1 MGNIAE
7 SILDAVDI
15 LVDKKVSNLSFN
27 KTVRAKIIEITDSSI
42 GQYKVQYQNSYFT
55 AYSSDS
61 SATYQKGSDVY
72 VEILS
77 NDFEKNAL
85 IVGTVQRLGSNYI
98 SVVEKLDAYTE
109 VGSPLVYAGDVTFN
123 KITTF
128 PDPRLL
134 DIYRVDQSIETPV
147 ETGSTQRMAGS
158 SMLAGWKNND
168 HETILKHNQFKNA
181 VTTAAAQAD
190 SIKIGLSIKNDIP
203 VEYRGLGNFGVEI
216 TVKYW
221 DASKVESTRDSK
233 TDILTRTY
241 TFDLN
246 QMTGQPYNYIVP
258 TKQYAIFSIDAK
270 NLIQIDRIRL
280 FIKDF
285 PKEAKGKISFSFS
298 NIHVQ
303 FLRALTNEELQNS
316 SLKILAPYGAYLGQ
330 DNGTSTV
337 LTAQVKIKGK
347 LVNYKTQKIDFYWF
361 RQNNNII
368 TTSAE
373 YSPYGGVGWELLN
386 TLASTTPY
394 EYNIINNDCPG
405 KNNKIKCVGVYSDNG
420 VITILYDT
428 INIINFYNGVDYYI
442 TSSTGTNFSFNV
454 GKTQLTC
461 IGGNNTNSST
471 YIWRQSLNGEPST
484 QVQSEQGASGGNIY
498 NAIINNPSANFIT
511 YTCSI
516 FKDQTCE
523 ELLGTTEIVLTNNQQ
538 TLGCTL
544 VINNGTQVFK
554 YDEFG
559 TSPTSEYK
567 AAAQR
572 MTIPALS
579 FDIYDKNGQIIK
591 FTGSKNKYMT
601 IRWFW
606 PIDPDVD
613 SEGKV
618 VRDSQGKVL
627 DWNAAVQRK
636 ETMLTVDGLNQNFAW
651 EPVSI
656 PDVISGG
663 EIYKFAL
670 SGVDILEYNILNK
683 YNAAYANSAA
693 SRNNIRLEVDYQG
706 EHLVA
711 TTNFTFTKEGEL
723 GTNGTGYL
731 ARIVPKGRV
740 YILGKTGGF
749 YIDGQKASKTN
760 NITMNISNLFE
771 AQLWNDAIG
780 EIKSGVTIEW
790 SISTNS
796 RRTITI
802 PKQGNVNAHAA
813 KTRLTISGN
822 NVTIDTSKNEECYCD
837 IIQACLIYGG
847 RRYYA
852 TYPIP
857 YMERDTSSQPILWLD
872 KGYTEVMYQSDGAR
886 GAFDGLPFKAMKID
900 GANLADI
907 GNTLNT
913 AVKWSSSWGAAA
925 RTIPGELLNQ
935 RYIDPPSYYVGDAN
949 YKSYIKIEYGATGSK
964 TRAYFPIQFYLNR
977 YGMAAMNEWDG
988 QSIEIK
994 NNKGYI
1000 LAPQMAAG
1008 KKEDDNSFT
1017 GIAIGQTFQAVEGDR
1032 TGVFGYAKGEQTI
1045 FLDADTGNAHFGKAK
1060 DARIII
1066 ATSNYGAA
1074 PAGSIYSG
1082 DYYSEYNDD
1091 GSPKENSENI
1101 TKKGMLLDLSTPQ
1114 IRFGSGNFY
1123 VTKEGYIHASGGGDI
1138 AGWKVGN
1145 YNLYSDNQ
1153 LLYLNSSHEE
1163 DSPKI
1168 YGQSNSNKKH
1178 NTIDSTN
1185 SGFYLSG
1192 EGLSLGSKF
1201 KAEKTGVAYI
1211 GEGATKYGGTDTTT
1225 NHTYW
1230 TIDGNTSSS
1239 HISYGTV
1246 GKDDQQG
1253 VYLGTDSIKL
1263 GNKFF
1268 ANNEGVVKIGDQAVS
1283 STTGKKYW
1291 TIDGSTD
1298 PETKVSNSYIKYGTS
1313 GSKDSVYI
1321 GTDKITL
1328 GKCFIVNS
1336 NGVVKIGN
1344 GAVSGTNKHWTI
1356 DATGDGETNNSYI
1369 RYGERNTDDS
1379 VNIATNEISLGK
1391 RFQVTSDGI
1400 VRLGKGAVAQNGTYW
1415 VIMDDGT
1422 NSFIRHG
1429 LKNDKQSVYIAT
1441 NEITLGKRFFVNE
1454 YGTVRIGNGA
1464 VDNINQ
1470 KHWTIAAGGDAANNN
1485 SYISYNT
1492 TSGGANDSVYIGT
1505 DKLTLGS
1512 QFYVSPNG
1520 VVRVGKDAVAGSTS
1534 SKYWTIDADS
1544 ANSYVK
1550 YGTSGNSNSVYIGTD
1565 KLTLGSQFYVSPNGI
1580 VRVGKGAVAADAN
1593 SNYWNITVNNN
1604 DNRSYIASGTSGK
1617 VPEITNAN
1625 TAINGTD
1632 GTVYL
1637 GTDGIRLG
1645 TKFAVDNNGNGKF
1658 NSLYANGSGQ
1668 IGGWHI
1674 ASNAL
1679 YSNETGT
1686 NTAEFT
1692 LPTEAQEANLILSTK
1707 GAILG
1712 PKETLADYKNF
1723 SPNHRIWEIGRNG
1736 IAYFSD
1742 VKISNRPGSDDENIF
1757 EWKTNDTNK
1766 TTVFKLKDNNCTIGG
1781 FNISG
1786 NTLSSEGFNITSGI
1800 PITATTTPVLDVN
1813 EVLKIYGNGDLDVQN
1828 ITSGASG
1835 AFNGTLTGASC
1846 TFGSGKI
1853 GKCAFGDDGVW
1864 ASQNPKTGIGSDGY
1878 LYLGGNTLSVE
1889 EITLPSSG
1897 FYIKAQKFQNKQ
1909 NFSQTIDFGDIDIS
1923 VSDTVSLSGECSI
1936 GTRTGD
1942 CTVSG
1947 TITLT
1952 GTATIG
1958 EKTFNV
1964 NVPDPYYNFSGQ
1976 FNRKTISL
1984 VKTASQ
1990 DTTKGSISFGSGD
2003 DDE

>member
-98 SVVEKLDAYTE
+98 SVIEKLDAYTE
-109 VGSPLVYAGDVTFN
+109 VGSPLVYAGNVTFN

-147 ETGSTQRMAGS
+147 ETGSTQRIAGS
-158 SMLAGWKNND
+158 STLAGWKNND

-233 TDILTRTY
+233 TDILTRIY

-258 TKQYAIFSIDAK
+258 TKQYAVFSIDAK

-285 PKEAKGKISFSFS
+285 PEEAKGQISFSFS
-298 NIHVQ
+298 NIHIQ

-347 LVNYKTQKIDFYWF
+347 PVNYKTQKIDFYWF

-740 YILGKTGGF
+740 YILATKEISGGDVTSESI
-749 YIDGQKASKTN
+749 YLNNTLQGTSVKID
-760 NITMNISNLFE
+760 NLFE
-771 AQLWNDAIG
+771 AELWNDSVGKIKQG
-780 EIKSGVTIEW
+780 IEIKWDMTS
-790 SISTNS
+790 NS
-796 RRTITI
+796 RRSPRTQLDINKTTEEI
-802 PKQGNVNAHAA
+802 FLNKFENLLNSHNVIEAC
-813 KTRLTISGN
+813 ISY
-822 NVTIDTSKNEECYCD
+822 E
-837 IIQACLIYGG
+837 G
-847 RRYYA
+847 RKYYA

-857 YMERDTSSQPILWLD
+857 YIVKILKNTNDYGKTLWLD
-872 KGYTEVMYQSDGAR
+872 QGYTEVMYQSDGTR
-886 GAFDGLPFKAMKID
+886 GAFNGLPFKA
-900 GANLADI
+900 
-907 GNTLNT
+907 
-913 AVKWSSSWGAAA
+913 
-925 RTIPGELLNQ
+925 
-935 RYIDPPSYYVGDAN
+935 RYIDDNGELKDLIDTLTIKDNWKASWSDNNVITAVPGDLKNQCYIEPPSFYVGDNNN
-949 YKSYIKIEYGATGSK
+949 YAKAYIRLYYDNVT
-964 TRAYFPIQFYLNR
+964 AYFPIQFYLNR

-994 NNKGYI
+994 NNEGYI

-1008 KKEDDNSFT
+1008 SKEDDNSFT
-1017 GIAIGQTFQAVEGDR
+1017 GIAIGQTFQSAEGNQ
-1032 TGVFGYAKGEQTI
+1032 TGMFGYYQGARSL
-1045 FLDADTGNAHFGKAK
+1045 FLDAKTGDAEFG
-1060 DARIII
+1060 I
-1066 ATSNYGAA
+1066 AGA
-1074 PAGSIYSG
+1074 GQIKIHVSDREGTIDSG
-1082 DYYSEYNDD
+1082 DYKFDHTKNAD
-1091 GSPKENSENI
+1091 G
-1101 TKKGMLLDLSTPQ
+1101 TYKGKGLKIKFTSTGVGEEKGPY
-1114 IRFGSGNFY
+1114 IKYGTGNFM
-1123 VTKEGYIHASGGGDI
+1123 VDSEGKITARGGGNI
-1138 AGWKVGN
+1138 AGWQIGD

-1153 LLYLNSSHEE
+1153 LLYLNSSHED

-1168 YGQSNSNKKH
+1168 YGQSNKDNKH
-1178 NTIDSTN
+1178 NTINSTN
-1185 SGFYLSG
+1185 PGFYLSG

-1263 GNKFF
+1263 GNKFY
-1268 ANNEGVVKIGDQAVS
+1268 AGNDGVVRVGDKAVVGG
-1283 STTGKKYW
+1283 TGKTYW
-1291 TIDGSTD
+1291 TINGD
-1298 PETKVSNSYIKYGTS
+1298 SNS
-1313 GSKDSVYI
+1313 
-1321 GTDKITL
+1321 
-1328 GKCFIVNS
+1328 
-1336 NGVVKIGN
+1336 
-1344 GAVSGTNKHWTI
+1344 
-1356 DATGDGETNNSYI
+1356 SYI
-1369 RYGERNTDDS
+1369 RYGTRNTDDS

-1470 KHWTIAAGGDAANNN
+1470 KHWTIAAKGDDKNNN

-1492 TSGGANDSVYIGT
+1492 TSGGTNDSVYIGT

-1512 QFYVSPNG
+1512 QFYVSSNG
-1520 VVRVGKDAVAGSTS
+1520 IVRVGKDAVAGSTS

-1544 ANSYVK
+1544 ANSYIK
-1550 YGTSGNSNSVYIGTD
+1550 YGTSGNSNSVYLGTD
-1565 KLTLGSQFYVSPNGI
+1565 KLTLGSQFYISPNGI
-1580 VRVGKGAVAADAN
+1580 VRVGKGAVTADAN
-1593 SNYWNITVNNN
+1593 SKYWNITANDT
-1604 DNRSYIASGTSGK
+1604 DNRSYIASGTSTK

-1625 TAINGTD
+1625 TTINGTD

-1757 EWKTNDTNK
+1757 EWKTNDTYK
-1766 TTVFKLKDNNCTIGG
+1766 TTIFKLKDNNCTIGG

-1786 NTLSSEGFNITSGI
+1786 NKLSSQGFNITSGI
-1800 PITATTTPVLDVN
+1800 SGNDGINTVLDVN
-1813 EVLKIYGNGDLDVQN
+1813 AVLKFYGNGDLDVQN
-1828 ITSGASG
+1828 ITSGGSG
-1835 AFNGTLTGASC
+1835 TFNGDLSGFNC
-1846 TFGSGKI
+1846 TFSKGSI
-1853 GKCAFGDDGVW
+1853 GPAEFGDLFNIPAGKM
-1864 ASQNPKTGIGSDGY
+1864 QF
-1878 LYLGGNTLSVE
+1878 GG
-1889 EITLPSSG
+1889 
-1897 FYIKAQKFQNKQ
+1897 K
-1909 NFSQTIDFGDIDIS
+1909 
-1923 VSDTVSLSGECSI
+1923 TVSLQSLPCVTGITISSATLDFPDKPSDYDVVLSNPNNPCTATFSGTQSTITI
-1936 GTRTGD
+1936 GTRSTNY
-1942 CTVSG
+1942 TPEG
-1947 TITLT
+1947 TISVNFPSLKVSLSIPESITLKGHFDGMT
-1952 GTATIG
+1952 YEVMTTQ
-1958 EKTFNV
+1958 EYKNLT
-1964 NVPDPYYNFSGQ
+1964 PTYY
-1976 FNRKTISL
+1976 SL
-1984 VKTASQ
+1984 GDGVTQ
-1990 DTTKGSISFGSGD
+1990 DK
-2003 DDE
+2003 